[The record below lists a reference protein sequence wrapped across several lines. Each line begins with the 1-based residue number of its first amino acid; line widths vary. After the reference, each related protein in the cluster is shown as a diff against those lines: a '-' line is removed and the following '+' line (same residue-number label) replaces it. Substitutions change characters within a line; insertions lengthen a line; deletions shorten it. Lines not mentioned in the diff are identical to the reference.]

1 MTPAHAEVERNI
13 KTAAASKAVSQ
24 NHCTTIMHKEP
35 DITFELAGE
44 HGLNE
49 EEYRKIQDILG
60 RTPTFTELGIFSV
73 MWSEHCSYK
82 NSIAVLKTLPR
93 EGEALLTSAGEE
105 NAGLVDIGDNL
116 AVAFKIESH
125 NHPSAVEPYQG
136 AATGVGG
143 IHRDIFTMGARPV
156 AALNSLRFGSPAD
169 PRVRYLVD
177 GVVRGIGDYGNSFGV
192 PTVGGEIYFEDCY
205 TGNPLVN
212 AMSVGLVKHDKTVSA
227 TAEGEGN
234 PVLIVG
240 SATGKDG
247 IHGATF
253 ASEDLSEASEDK
265 RPSVQVGDPFAEK
278 LLLEATLEAIATG
291 HVVGLQDMGAAGL
304 TSSTSEMS
312 ARGIDKNGSGG
323 IEIDLDN
330 VPIREKDMSAYEIM
344 LSESQERMLIV
355 AAKGFEQ
362 EIIDVYSKWDI
373 HAVVIGKV
381 TADNQLRVRRH
392 GSVVAEIPAESLV
405 LGGGAPVYI
414 REAVEKKPDTPHAD
428 LLPDS
433 SIDLRKASLRLLS
446 RSNIASKQWVY
457 QQYDSMVQ
465 TNTVT
470 AAGQTDA
477 AVIRIKGTKKALAMK
492 TDCNA
497 RYVYLNPRK
506 GGMIAVAE
514 CARNIACS
522 GAVPLAITNCLNF
535 GNPYKPEIY
544 YQFKASVEGMG
555 DACRAFNTPVTG
567 GNVSFYNESSLTGT
581 AVYPTPVIG
590 MIGLLDDIE
599 HLTGST
605 FKNPGD
611 AILLLGDPVLT
622 LDGSEYLIMQYGTP
636 GQDAPSFDLDEER
649 KLQSLL
655 VSLAKSG
662 LLHSAHDISDGGLFT
677 ALAEKAILDSSN
689 PLGFAVDLESGVKNS
704 SFVQELL
711 FSEAQGRVL
720 LSVEPDNA
728 AEVMEIANRAG
739 VAAKVIGQVRD
750 KNASI
755 EINGHEE
762 LSFTTEEMSRAYYH
776 ALEESLH
783 LDELETI

>member
-1 MTPAHAEVERNI
+1 MKTIEPEVNLAL
-13 KTAAASKAVSQ
+13 AA
-24 NHCTTIMHKEP
+24 
-35 DITFELAGE
+35 E
-44 HGLNE
+44 HGLNA
-49 EEYRKIQDILG
+49 EEYQKIQEVLG

-93 EGEALLTSAGEE
+93 EGEALLTGAGEE

-156 AALNSLRFGSPAD
+156 ASLNSLRFGSPKD

-212 AMSVGLVKHDKTVSA
+212 AMSVGIVEHHKTVSA

-240 SATGKDG
+240 SSTGRDG

-291 HVVGLQDMGAAGL
+291 YVAGLQDMGAAGI

-312 ARGIDKNGSGG
+312 ARGIEKNGTGG
-323 IEIDLDN
+323 ITIDLDL
-330 VPIREKDMSAYEIM
+330 VPAREAGMSAYEIM

-355 AAKGFEQ
+355 AEKGHEDD
-362 EIIDVYSKWDI
+362 IIAVYRKWDVQ
-373 HAVVIGKV
+373 AVVVGCVTSDNHVKV
-381 TADNQLRVRRH
+381 LHHGELVAD
-392 GSVVAEIPAESLV
+392 IPAESLV

-414 REAVEKKPDTPHAD
+414 REAVEKKPDTAPAA
-428 LLPDS
+428 LKPDAGL
-433 SIDLRKASLRLLS
+433 DLRALALELLK
-446 RSNIASKQWVY
+446 RPNIASKRWVY
-457 QQYDSMVQ
+457 RQYDSMVQ

-470 AAGQTDA
+470 PVGHTDA
-477 AVIRIKGTKKALAMK
+477 AVIRIRGTKKGLAMK
-492 TDCNA
+492 TDCNS
-497 RYVYLNPRK
+497 RYVYLNPLA
-506 GGMIAVAE
+506 GGRIAVAE

-522 GAVPLAITNCLNF
+522 GARPLAITNCLNF
-535 GNPYKPEIY
+535 GNPYKPEVY
-544 YQFKASVEGMG
+544 FQFKTSVQGMG

-567 GNVSFYNESSLTGT
+567 GNVSFYNESTHGGGR
-581 AVYPTPVIG
+581 AAIYPTPTIG
-590 MIGLLDDIE
+590 MIGLLDDIDN
-599 HLTGST
+599 LVGSAFT
-605 FKNPGD
+605 TAGD
-611 AILLLGDPVLT
+611 AIILFGDPL
-622 LDGSEYLIMQYGTP
+622 LKLEGSEFQVMQYGTP
-636 GQDAPSFDLDEER
+636 GTDAPDIDLQHE
-649 KLQSLL
+649 KNLQDLL
-655 VSLAKSG
+655 VTLAEQK
-662 LLHSAHDISDGGLFT
+662 LLHSAHDVSDGGLFVT
-677 ALAEKAILDSSN
+677 LAEKAIMDESRQ
-689 PLGFAVDLESGVKNS
+689 LGFQVDLEDCGSGPYR
-704 SFVQELL
+704 VQEQL
-711 FSEAQGRVL
+711 FSEAQGRVVGTIAPDAARAVIEEAIRH
-720 LSVEPDNA
+720 SVP
-728 AEVMEIANRAG
+728 VR
-739 VAAKVIGQVRD
+739 VIGQVVPAD
-750 KNASI
+750 ASLAVD
-755 EINGHEE
+755 GHET
-762 LSFTTEEMSRAYYH
+762 LRFTTEELSAAYYD
-776 ALEESLH
+776 ALENALH
-783 LDELETI
+783 LNELL